1 MWREHSLP
9 AEQKISFLNN
19 LETVHEESIAYMDA
33 MPHDIYTIA
42 EADARYY
49 RTPSHPSGRSDTG
62 EGCGI
67 DAAKC
72 DGYTLAQI
80 LAAAIPEGAIG
91 MWKAGALPDG
101 FQECNGLSG
110 APDLRDY
117 MPKGAGLGV
126 TPGSSG
132 GSNTASPTANAFD
145 SPDHLLADNE
155 IPKHQH
161 SYLDWTNNTS
171 LYQYNSSGGGYRGT
185 TYRTVATT
193 LTQPGAVST
202 RTAHKHTGSLFSW
215 TGYLDDDSTHH
226 DGQLDIR
233 PLSRAVTFIMRS
245 YS

>member
-1 MWREHSLP
+1 ML
-9 AEQKISFLNN
+9 AAAKITGLNN
-19 LETVHEESIAYMDA
+19 LETIHEESITYMDA

-49 RTPSHPSGRSDTG
+49 RTPAHPSGRSDTG
-62 EGCGI
+62 EGCLI
-67 DAAKC
+67 DAAKV
-72 DGYTLAQI
+72 DGYTLSQI

-110 APDLRDY
+110 APDIRDY
-117 MPKGAGLGV
+117 MPRGAGLGV

-132 GSNTASPTANAFD
+132 GSNTATPTAPLFD
-145 SPDHLLADNE
+145 SPDHLLTDNE

-161 SYLDWTNNTS
+161 TYLDRTNDTGICGVDN
-171 LYQYNSSGGGYRGT
+171 LGGGGFRTAGT
-185 TYRTVATT
+185 ISRTTKTT
-193 LTQPGAVST
+193 EPGAVVT
-202 RTAHKHTGSLFSW
+202 RTAHKHTGCRFSW
-215 TGYLDDDSTHH
+215 TGYLDDDDVHH
-226 DGQLDIR
+226 DGALDIR